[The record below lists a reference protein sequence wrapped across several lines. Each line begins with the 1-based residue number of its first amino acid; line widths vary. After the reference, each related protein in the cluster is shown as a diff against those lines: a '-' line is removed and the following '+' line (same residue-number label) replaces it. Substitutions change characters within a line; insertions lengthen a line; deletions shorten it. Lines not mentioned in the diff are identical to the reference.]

1 MIGYNRL
8 GDNGRFGNQMFQY
21 ASLRGIAAKH
31 KYDWCVPPSDTYKQA
46 NYGLFDCFKMT
57 GAEGHVGYVPNNFKT
72 LNESTFAFDKE
83 QFDSF
88 PDNVNVDG
96 YRQTEKYFKHIENK
110 IRKDFAFNTDI
121 MKPCRKFMK
130 QFAGGRV
137 VFLHVR
143 RGDNVGRPD
152 FYPMPRVEYY
162 KRVLDKYFPTE
173 ECLVIS
179 DDPEWCKSEPFF
191 DQDRFFVSESVD
203 YYDHETLEGDGTR
216 KKSAIPY
223 VDLCL
228 MSLCTDA
235 IISNS
240 TLSWW
245 GAWLQKN
252 KDHKV
257 IAPSPWFGSELSFND
272 LSDLLPEGWITE
284 TFTETGN

>member
-31 KYDWCVPPSDTYKQA
+31 KYDWKVPPPDTYKAA
-46 NYGLFDCFKMT
+46 NYGLFDCFKLP
-57 GAEGHVGYVPNNFKT
+57 GAEGHVGYVPSNFET
-72 LNESTFAFDKE
+72 VDESTFAFDKE

-110 IRKDFAFNTDI
+110 IRKDFAFNADI

-179 DDPEWCKSEPFF
+179 DDPAWCKSEPFF
-191 DQDRFFVSESVD
+191 DQDRFFVSD
-203 YYDHETLEGDGTR
+203 NANKYDHETLEGDGSMKR
-216 KKSAIPY
+216 SAIPY

-245 GAWLQKN
+245 GAWLQKD

-257 IAPSPWFGSELSFND
+257 IAPNPWFGDRLSHND

-284 TFTETGN
+284 NFEETGN

>member
-8 GDNGRFGNQMFQY
+8 GDNGRFGNQLFQY

-31 KYDWCVPPSDTYKQA
+31 KYDWCVPPPDTYKQA
-46 NYGLFDCFKMT
+46 NYGLFDCFKMS
-57 GAEGHVGYVPNNFKT
+57 GAEGHVGYVPQNFKT
-72 LNESTFAFDKE
+72 VDESTFAFDEE

-110 IRKDFAFNTDI
+110 IRKDFAFLPEI

-162 KRVLDKYFPTE
+162 KRVLDNHFPTE

-179 DDPEWCKSEPFF
+179 DDPEWCKNEPFF

-203 YYDHETLEGDGTR
+203 YYDHETLEGDGSM

-257 IAPSPWFGSELSFND
+257 VAPHPWFGSELSFND
-272 LSDLLPEGWITE
+272 LSDLIPEGWITE
-284 TFTETGN
+284 TFEETGN

>member
-1 MIGYNRL
+1 
-8 GDNGRFGNQMFQY
+8 
-21 ASLRGIAAKH
+21 
-31 KYDWCVPPSDTYKQA
+31 
-46 NYGLFDCFKMT
+46 
-57 GAEGHVGYVPNNFKT
+57 
-72 LNESTFAFDKE
+72 
-83 QFDSF
+83 
-88 PDNVNVDG
+88 
-96 YRQTEKYFKHIENK
+96 
-110 IRKDFAFNTDI
+110 
-121 MKPCRKFMK
+121 MK

-162 KRVLDKYFPTE
+162 KRVLDNHFPTE

-179 DDPEWCKSEPFF
+179 DDPEWCKNEPFF
-191 DQDRFFVSESVD
+191 DQDRFFVSD
-203 YYDHETLEGDGTR
+203 NADKYDHQTLEGDGSM
-216 KKSAIPY
+216 KQSAIPY

-257 IAPSPWFGSELSFND
+257 VAPHPWFGSELSFND
-272 LSDLLPEGWITE
+272 LSDLIPEGWITE
-284 TFTETGN
+284 TFEETGN

>member
-8 GDNGRFGNQMFQY
+8 GDNGRFGNQLFQY

-31 KYDWCVPPSDTYKQA
+31 KYDWCVPPPDTYKQA
-46 NYGLFDCFKMT
+46 NYGLFDCFKMS
-57 GAEGHVGYVPNNFKT
+57 GAEGHVGYVPQNFKT
-72 LNESTFAFDKE
+72 VDESTFAFDEE

-110 IRKDFAFNTDI
+110 IRKDFAFLPEI

-162 KRVLDKYFPTE
+162 KRVLDNHFPTE

-179 DDPEWCKSEPFF
+179 DDPEWCKNEPFF

-203 YYDHETLEGDGTR
+203 YYDHQTLEGDGSM
-216 KKSAIPY
+216 KQSAIPY

-257 IAPSPWFGSELSFND
+257 VAPHPWFGSELSFND
-272 LSDLLPEGWITE
+272 LSDLIPEGWITE
-284 TFTETGN
+284 TFEETGN

>member
-8 GDNGRFGNQMFQY
+8 GDNGRFGNQLFQY

-31 KYDWCVPPSDTYKQA
+31 KYDWKVPPPDTYKAA
-46 NYGLFDCFKMT
+46 NYGLFDCFKMS
-57 GAEGHVGYVPNNFKT
+57 GAEGHVGYVPQNFKT
-72 LNESTFAFDKE
+72 VDESTFAFDEE

-110 IRKDFAFNTDI
+110 IRKDFAFLPEI

-143 RGDNVGRPD
+143 RGDNVRRPD

-162 KRVLDKYFPTE
+162 KRVLDKHFPTE

-179 DDPEWCKSEPFF
+179 DDPEWCKNEPFF

-203 YYDHETLEGDGTR
+203 YYDHETLEGDGSM

-257 IAPSPWFGSELSFND
+257 VAPHPWFGSELSFND
-272 LSDLLPEGWITE
+272 LSDLIPEGWITE
-284 TFTETGN
+284 TFEETGN

>member
-8 GDNGRFGNQMFQY
+8 GDNGRFGNQLFQY

-31 KYDWCVPPSDTYKQA
+31 KYDWKVPPPDTYKAA
-46 NYGLFDCFKMT
+46 NYGLFDCFKMS
-57 GAEGHVGYVPNNFKT
+57 GAEGHIGYVPNNFDT
-72 LNESTFAFDKE
+72 VDESTFAFDEE

-110 IRKDFAFNTDI
+110 TRKDFAFLPEI

-162 KRVLDKYFPTE
+162 KRVLDKHFPTE

-179 DDPEWCKSEPFF
+179 DDPEWCKNEPFF

-203 YYDHETLEGDGTR
+203 YYDHQTLEGDGSM
-216 KKSAIPY
+216 KQSAIPY

-257 IAPSPWFGSELSFND
+257 VAPHPWFGSELSFND
-272 LSDLLPEGWITE
+272 LSDLIPEGWITE
-284 TFTETGN
+284 TFEETGN

>member
-31 KYDWCVPPSDTYKQA
+31 KYDWCVPPPDTYKSA
-46 NYGLFDCFKMT
+46 NYGLFDCFKMS
-57 GAEGHVGYVPNNFKT
+57 GAEGHVGNVPENFKT
-72 LNESTFAFDKE
+72 LDESTFAFDKE

-110 IRKDFAFNTDI
+110 IRKDFAFNADI

-179 DDPEWCKSEPFF
+179 DDPEWCKNEPFF

-203 YYDHETLEGDGTR
+203 YYDHETLEGDGTM
-216 KKSAIPY
+216 KKSAVPY

-257 IAPSPWFGSELSFND
+257 IAPNPWFGSELSFND
-272 LSDLLPEGWITE
+272 LSDLIPEGWITE
-284 TFTETGN
+284 TFEEKGN

>member
-31 KYDWCVPPSDTYKQA
+31 KYDWKVPPTDTYKSA
-46 NYGLFDCFKMT
+46 NYGLFDCFKMS
-57 GAEGHVGYVPNNFKT
+57 GAEGHVGYVPNNFET
-72 LNESTFAFDKE
+72 VDESTFAFDEE

-110 IRKDFAFNTDI
+110 IRKDFAFNADI

-162 KRVLDKYFPTE
+162 KRVLDKHFPTE

-179 DDPEWCKSEPFF
+179 DDPEWCKNEPFF

-203 YYDHETLEGDGTR
+203 YYDHQTLEGDGSM
-216 KKSAIPY
+216 KQSAIPY

-257 IAPSPWFGSELSFND
+257 VAPHPWFGSELSFND
-272 LSDLLPEGWITE
+272 LSDLIPEGWITE
-284 TFTETGN
+284 TFEETGN

>member
-1 MIGYNRL
+1 M
-8 GDNGRFGNQMFQY
+8 
-21 ASLRGIAAKH
+21 S
-31 KYDWCVPPSDTYKQA
+31 
-46 NYGLFDCFKMT
+46 
-57 GAEGHVGYVPNNFKT
+57 GAEGHIGYVPNNFET
-72 LNESTFAFDKE
+72 VDESTFAFDKE

-110 IRKDFAFNTDI
+110 IRKDFAFLPDI

-152 FYPMPRVEYY
+152 FYPIPRVEYY
-162 KRVLDKYFPTE
+162 KRVLDKHFPTE

-179 DDPEWCKSEPFF
+179 DDPEWCKNEPFF

-203 YYDHETLEGDGTR
+203 YYDHQTLEGDG
-216 KKSAIPY
+216 KMKQSAIPY

-257 IAPSPWFGSELSFND
+257 VAPNPWFGDRLSHND

-284 TFTETGN
+284 NFEEMGN

>member
-21 ASLRGIAAKH
+21 ASLRGIAEKH
-31 KYDWCVPPSDTYKQA
+31 KYDWCVPPSDTYKSA
-46 NYGLFDCFKMT
+46 NYGLFDCFKMS
-57 GAEGHVGYVPNNFKT
+57 GAEDHIGYVPNNFKT
-72 LNESTFAFDKE
+72 LNESTFAFDEE

-110 IRKDFAFNTDI
+110 IRKDFAFNADI

-179 DDPEWCKSEPFF
+179 DDPAWCKSEPFF

-203 YYDHETLEGDGTR
+203 YYDHETLEGDGTT

-257 IAPSPWFGSELSFND
+257 IAPSPWFGSQLSFND
-272 LSDLLPEGWITE
+272 LSDLIPEGWITE

>member
-31 KYDWCVPPSDTYKQA
+31 NYDWCVPPSDTYKQA

-72 LNESTFAFDKE
+72 IDESTFAFDKE

-203 YYDHETLEGDGTR
+203 YYDHETLEGDG
-216 KKSAIPY
+216 
-223 VDLCL
+223 L
-228 MSLCTDA
+228 SL
-235 IISNS
+235 IHI
-240 TLSWW
+240 
-245 GAWLQKN
+245 
-252 KDHKV
+252 
-257 IAPSPWFGSELSFND
+257 
-272 LSDLLPEGWITE
+272 
-284 TFTETGN
+284 

>member
-31 KYDWCVPPSDTYKQA
+31 KYDWCVPPSDTYKSA
-46 NYGLFDCFKMT
+46 NYGLFDCFKMS
-57 GAEGHVGYVPNNFKT
+57 GAEGHVGNVPENFKT
-72 LNESTFAFDKE
+72 LDESTFAFDKE

-110 IRKDFAFNTDI
+110 IRKDFAFNADI

-179 DDPEWCKSEPFF
+179 DDPEWCKNEPFF

-203 YYDHETLEGDGTR
+203 YYDHETLEGDGTM
-216 KKSAIPY
+216 KKSAVPY

-257 IAPSPWFGSELSFND
+257 IAPNPWFGSELSFND
-272 LSDLLPEGWITE
+272 LSDLIPEGWITE
-284 TFTETGN
+284 TFEEKGN

>member
-8 GDNGRFGNQMFQY
+8 GDNGRFGNQLFQY

-31 KYDWCVPPSDTYKQA
+31 KYEWCVPPPDTYKTA
-46 NYGLFDCFKMT
+46 NYGLFDCFTMS
-57 GAEGHVGYVPNNFKT
+57 GAEGHIGNVPSNFQT
-72 LNESTFAFDKE
+72 VDESTFAFDKE

-96 YRQTEKYFKHIENK
+96 YRQTEKYFKHIESK
-110 IRKDFAFNTDI
+110 IRKDFTFTPDI
-121 MKPCRKFMK
+121 LKPCKKFMK
-130 QFAGGRV
+130 QFAGTRV
-137 VFLHVR
+137 AFLHVR
-143 RGDNVGRPD
+143 RGDNVGRPTY
-152 FYPMPRVEYY
+152 YPMPKIEYY
-162 KRVLDKYFPTE
+162 DRVIQKYFPTE
-173 ECLVIS
+173 PILVIS
-179 DDPEWCKSEPFF
+179 DDPLWCHDEAFF
-191 DQDRFFVSESVD
+191 DDDRFFINDEIQ
-203 YYDHETLEGDGTR
+203 YYDHETLEGDGSV

-245 GAWLQKN
+245 GAWLQKD

-257 IAPSPWFGSELSFND
+257 IAPNPWFGDRLSHND

-284 TFTETGN
+284 NFEETGN